1 MNAKLCR
8 LTLLVVV
15 FLLSSAA
22 CEESRTD
29 SGEPSAQ
36 KIPDSSATPDASA
49 APEASPAPGAA
60 PESGAGPESNAAPES
75 NASVESEQRLQ
86 AVAADDLGAP
96 NSWLLQSYGAPD
108 NPQKAIET
116 AKVTATFLPGGDG
129 GGTVQGN
136 AGCNG
141 YSAPFE
147 REGSKLK
154 IGAPIATRKFCNP
167 LEVMQQEAA
176 FLAAL
181 PTASTFTVEKDR
193 LTIRY
198 GSGQEMH
205 FTKQQV
211 AEARD

>member
-8 LTLLVVV
+8 LTLLFAV
-15 FLLSSAA
+15 FLLGSAA
-22 CEESRTD
+22 CEESTTD
-29 SGEPSAQ
+29 SPEPSAG
-36 KIPDSSATPDASA
+36 KTPDTSA
-49 APEASPAPGAA
+49 APDTSSAPQASPAPGAT
-60 PESGAGPESNAAPES
+60 PESSATPGSGAATG
-75 NASVESEQRLQ
+75 SEQRLQ
-86 AVAADDLGAP
+86 AVAAADDLVAP
-96 NSWLLQSYGAPD
+96 NSWLLESYGAPD
-108 NPQKAIET
+108 NPQKAIES

-141 YSAPFE
+141 YSGPFE

-167 LEVMQQEAA
+167 PEVMQQEEA

-181 PTASTFTVEKDR
+181 PAASSFEIAKDR
-193 LTIRY
+193 LTILY